1 MGNKLRTLSFALFFC
16 CIGYGAS
23 FFVNAGHNKVHR
35 NRREKLTFWLAGS
48 VFTGPNWSGLDERG
62 NVVKLSDPP
71 DVIDAD
77 DPDNH
82 ADDPISEFGVR
93 IPIPDSC
100 MSMPTASDLCGWN
113 RDQYMEGY
121 VFGWRRTMAQ
131 VRLYKHKTE
140 NLIAY
145 EYFKNFEDIPRRTFD
160 YLAGYIDGAQCAYCD
175 FDAICLKVLRGE
187 ALH

>member
-1 MGNKLRTLSFALFFC
+1 MRSKLLTLLFALFFC
-16 CIGYGAS
+16 CIGYGVS
-23 FFVNAGHNKVHR
+23 FFVNAGHNKVHC
-35 NRREKLTFWLAGS
+35 NRKEKLIFWPDETA
-48 VFTGPNWSGLDERG
+48 FTNWSGIDERG

-82 ADDPISEFGVR
+82 VDDPISEFGVR

-121 VFGWRRTMAQ
+121 VRGWRKTMAQ

-145 EYFKNFEDIPRRTFD
+145 EYFCNFADIPRGTGFA
-160 YLAGYIDGAQCAYCD
+160 YSAGYIDGAQCAYCD